1 VLGED
6 LTAASRFKPG
16 DIVIWEP
23 LPFEVVEDHLHRWRD
38 IALNAI
44 RVASNAQAAPNV
56 TLTSLSDRLGALQRA
71 WASDAALESHA
82 ETFRALDMA
91 LPTRGATE
99 HGDAL
104 RHVRGALAYL
114 GQFHERGLPRT
125 LVEWLASGEPRERVS
140 TLLQHVT
147 TVSRAIE
154 AAEAAEQAFATAAG
168 VDARTWYGE
177 WPKGAAFALRVAR
190 FDRAIDG
197 AGTLARY
204 AARLRARVR
213 VMMGPI
219 PAAAELLES
228 GTVSSEQ
235 LPAVYDYL
243 LARTLA
249 EAVLRERPEL
259 DRFSG
264 SVHET
269 RRAQFAGL
277 DERLIALT
285 RQVIAQR
292 ANALPP
298 VRGVGY
304 GPVSELSEQSLIEH
318 EIEKTRRH
326 IPIREMFRRAGRA
339 IQALKPCVMM
349 GPQSVAQ
356 YLPPGLFHFDLV
368 VMDEASQMRPE
379 DALGAIARGAQLV
392 VVGDPKQLGPTSFFD
407 TVTSDEDEIEELAAT
422 LAAEAAA
429 KEAPPSASVLE
440 RSESIL
446 LAAARRYPLRMLRW
460 HYRSRYPELI
470 AFSNHEF
477 YGDGLVLFP
486 HPGTER
492 EGDGINFRA
501 VDGAVYAT
509 SLNAREAGVIV
520 EAVREHAARSPERT
534 LMVVTMNQP
543 QRELVDVLVQNAEK
557 DDPALAAFRARH
569 EGTLEPFAV
578 KNLENVQGDERD
590 TIFVGVTYGPNERG
604 TLAQNFGPINA
615 TGGERRLNVLF
626 TRAKFRLD
634 VFCSF
639 DPGMLRVSE
648 SSPRGLC
655 VLRDYLRFAQEKN
668 LETGRFTAREPGS
681 DFEIEVSRALR
692 AHGYEVHPQVG
703 VAGYYLDLAVV
714 DPNRPGRY
722 VLGIECDGATYHSAR
737 SARDRD
743 RLRQEVLQN
752 LGWQIHRIWS
762 TDWFRD
768 PRGETARLVRRIEKL
783 ID

>member
-1 VLGED
+1 LVL
-6 LTAASRFKPG
+6 LNFSSKPATAN
-16 DIVIWEP
+16 I
-23 LPFEVVEDHLHRWRD
+23 
-38 IALNAI
+38 
-44 RVASNAQAAPNV
+44 
-56 TLTSLSDRLGALQRA
+56 
-71 WASDAALESHA
+71 DAY
-82 ETFRALDMA
+82 
-91 LPTRGATE
+91 
-99 HGDAL
+99 
-104 RHVRGALAYL
+104 LAYL
-114 GQFHERGLPRT
+114 KGRYLFRKFNPSDHPRAAAYFTEAIAKDPNYARAYVGLADSYSLLPSFGAAAPRDSIPQAKAAVKKALELDDTLGEAYATSAQIRAEHDLEFEQGITEFERAIQLSPNYAT
-125 LVEWLASGEPRERVS
+125 AHQWFASGP
-140 TLLQHVT
+140 L
-147 TVSRAIE
+147 E
-154 AAEAAEQAFATAAG
+154 A
-168 VDARTWYGE
+168 
-177 WPKGAAFALRVAR
+177 LAR

-213 VMMGPI
+213 VSMGPI
-219 PAAAELLES
+219 PAACELLEQ
-228 GTVSSEQ
+228 GTVSCEQ

-264 SVHET
+264 SVHES

-277 DERLIALT
+277 DEKLVALT

-292 ANALPP
+292 ANAVPP

-304 GPVSELSEQSLIEH
+304 GPVAELTEQSLIEH

-429 KEAPPSASVLE
+429 KEPPPSASVLE

-446 LAAARRYPLRMLRW
+446 QAAARRYPLRMLRW

-492 EGDGINFRA
+492 EGDGLNFRA
-501 VDGAVYAT
+501 VDDAVYAT
-509 SLNAREAGVIV
+509 SLNAREAEVIV
-520 EAVREHAARSPERT
+520 DAVRAHAAQSPERT

-557 DDPALAAFRARH
+557 DDPVLAAFRARH

-604 TLAQNFGPINA
+604 TLAQHFGPINA
-615 TGGERRLNVLF
+615 MGGERRLNVLF

-639 DPGMLRVSE
+639 DPSMLRVSE

-681 DFEIEVSRALR
+681 DFEVEVSRALR
-692 AHGYEVHPQVG
+692 AQGYDVHPQVG

-722 VLGIECDGATYHSAR
+722 VIGIECDGATYHSAR

-768 PRGETARLVRRIEKL
+768 PQGETGRLVRRIESL
-783 ID
+783 LG